1 MLKVWLHV
9 VASHNAWID
18 SCLDLYFL
26 YQSYLVR
33 MQQIIWN
40 IQVLQKK
47 HLKWV
52 HKVSLLTYPTSQ
64 LYQMLECCPNCITSI
79 IRSINQVHLYW
90 WLALHIDGL
99 GWTAFDQI
107 SLSICEVCLPNL
119 EEFVSSP
126 HLAKS
131 AAIYNSLPITMF
143 WHHWKMKC
151 E

>member
-1 MLKVWLHV
+1 
-9 VASHNAWID
+9 
-18 SCLDLYFL
+18 
-26 YQSYLVR
+26 

-47 HLKWV
+47 A
-52 HKVSLLTYPTSQ
+52 
-64 LYQMLECCPNCITSI
+64 LEMGPQGFPCVLSNFSI
-79 IRSINQVHLYW
+79 IPNAGVLSKLHNLYHEKHIQVHLYW

-119 EEFVSSP
+119 VEFDSSP

-131 AAIYNSLPITMF
+131 AAIYNSLPITMI